1 MLENYKETN
10 VKLRIEKPV
19 KIETKLITHNDYIE
33 NDYTGLKMPLN
44 YINSYFKI
52 KEIK

>member
-19 KIETKLITHNDYIE
+19 KIETKLNNLSLVCKGMIE
-33 NDYTGLKMPLN
+33 TP
-44 YINSYFKI
+44 
-52 KEIK
+52 